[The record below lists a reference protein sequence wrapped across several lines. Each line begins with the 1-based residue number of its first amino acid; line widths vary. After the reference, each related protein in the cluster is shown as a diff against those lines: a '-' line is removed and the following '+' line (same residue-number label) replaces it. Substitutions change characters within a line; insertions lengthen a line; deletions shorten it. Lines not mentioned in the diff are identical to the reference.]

1 MIFLK
6 AYIIGFLFTLLIE
19 LLIEHFY
26 YGNGRGETVTVKDVL
41 EDIVVALFSWLGL
54 VGVIIWFWGE
64 WYTDFPMKGYG
75 EFLHDYEDS
84 LSQESEDAEEKE

>member
-6 AYIIGFLFTLLIE
+6 AYIIGILLTLLIE

-26 YGNGRGETVTVKDVL
+26 YGNGHGETVTMKDIL

-54 VGVIIWFWGE
+54 AVVMIWFCLE
-64 WYTDFPMKGYG
+64 WYTGFPMKGYG

-84 LSQESEDAEEKE
+84 LRQDSEDIEEE